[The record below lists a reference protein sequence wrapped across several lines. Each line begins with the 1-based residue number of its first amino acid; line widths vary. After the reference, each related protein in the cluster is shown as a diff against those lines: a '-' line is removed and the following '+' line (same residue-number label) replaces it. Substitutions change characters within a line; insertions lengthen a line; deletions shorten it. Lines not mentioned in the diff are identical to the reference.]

1 MIPRRAAL
9 ERLSLL
15 LGGALSPQI
24 TASLMGQVLNKGVS
38 VAVTPEQTA
47 LLAEVA
53 EVIIPTTDTPGAKA
67 AGVEAFIV
75 RVLRDCHELAEQ
87 ESFYAGL
94 AKIEAAGRQA
104 HGKAFAE
111 LAADQKIDLVRTT
124 AEQDKTFFKRLR
136 EFVVTG
142 YFISEIGATQAL
154 EYLPVPGR
162 FEGDVPLQPGQK
174 AWAISK

>member
-24 TASLMGQVLNKGVS
+24 SASLMGQVLNEGPS
-38 VAVTPEQTA
+38 VAVTPEQTT
-47 LLAEVA
+47 LLAEIA
-53 EVIIPTTDTPGAKA
+53 EVIIPTTNTPGAKA
-67 AGVEAFIV
+67 AGVEAFII
-75 RVLRDCHELAEQ
+75 RVLRDCHKLAEQ
-87 ESFYAGL
+87 ESFYASL
-94 AKIEAAGRQA
+94 AKIDAAGRQA
-104 HGKAFAE
+104 HGKAFVE
-111 LAADQKIDLVRTT
+111 LAPDQKIALVRTT
-124 AEQDKTFFKRLR
+124 AEQDKAFFKGLR

-154 EYLPVPGR
+154 EYLPIPGR
-162 FEGDVPLQPGQK
+162 FEGDVPMQPGQK